1 MDALSRPTLS
11 SLEQIIGCAEKCTV
25 SIEQDID
32 KEQLIIQ
39 NELGQKTI
47 VNCRLNSV
55 GATIRQICGHLNKRT
70 IFSYQDDYSIG
81 AI

>member
-11 SLEQIIGCAEKCTV
+11 SLEQIIGNAEECIV

-32 KEQLIIQ
+32 KECLVIY

-47 VNCRLNSV
+47 MNCRMNSV
-55 GATIRQICGHLNKRT
+55 GATIRQICSHVSKRD
-70 IFSYQDDYSIG
+70 IFSYEENYTIG
-81 AI
+81 M